1 MGKSVKFCHERLKT
15 LFRPFDE
22 NTINYKYIRFRN
34 DQNDTLD
41 AMIKPPY
48 QKKSSQFQDFTVKV
62 HYCKLKP
69 KSCDYDQLILIRRS
83 HLFMFLDE
91 NLIKSMDKS

>member
-15 LFRPFDE
+15 SFRPFDE
-22 NTINYKYIRFRN
+22 NTINYKYIRFHN

-48 QKKSSQFQDFTVKV
+48 QKNQANFK
-62 HYCKLKP
+62 
-69 KSCDYDQLILIRRS
+69 ILLS
-83 HLFMFLDE
+83 
-91 NLIKSMDKS
+91 K

>member
-15 LFRPFDE
+15 LFRPFDG
-22 NTINYKYIRFRN
+22 NTINYKYIRFHN

-48 QKKSSQFQDFTVKV
+48 QKNQANFK
-62 HYCKLKP
+62 
-69 KSCDYDQLILIRRS
+69 ILLS
-83 HLFMFLDE
+83 
-91 NLIKSMDKS
+91 K

>member
-22 NTINYKYIRFRN
+22 NTISYKYIRFHN
-34 DQNDTLD
+34 DQNNTLD

-48 QKKSSQFQDFTVKV
+48 QKNQANFK
-62 HYCKLKP
+62 
-69 KSCDYDQLILIRRS
+69 ILLS
-83 HLFMFLDE
+83 
-91 NLIKSMDKS
+91 K